1 MSCSRGVIVNLS
13 KDTLFNIL
21 YDWKI
26 GPCLVCSRRLIL
38 IVVCIAFNCVMNNK
52 YDMNYGMGHSPSL
65 IIAFLSD
72 IPFDFSE
79 SNMSVEL
86 SRKPGIY
93 STNNNQL
100 NEVNIRFRVIRYSY
114 RLSTRNRKVRHEGT
128 NILRASSQSCVPPLR
143 VVCPLSYYCIS
154 LWYYY
159 IAKSNIANQ

>member
-1 MSCSRGVIVNLS
+1 
-13 KDTLFNIL
+13 
-21 YDWKI
+21 
-26 GPCLVCSRRLIL
+26 
-38 IVVCIAFNCVMNNK
+38 
-52 YDMNYGMGHSPSL
+52 MNYGMGHSPSL

-114 RLSTRNRKVRHEGT
+114 RLSTRNRKVGT
-128 NILRASSQSCVPPLR
+128 KARTFFVPPLR
-143 VVCPLSYYCIS
+143 VVCPLSELCAPSHIIAFHSDIIILQKAILLTNS
-154 LWYYY
+154 LIEY
-159 IAKSNIANQ
+159 I